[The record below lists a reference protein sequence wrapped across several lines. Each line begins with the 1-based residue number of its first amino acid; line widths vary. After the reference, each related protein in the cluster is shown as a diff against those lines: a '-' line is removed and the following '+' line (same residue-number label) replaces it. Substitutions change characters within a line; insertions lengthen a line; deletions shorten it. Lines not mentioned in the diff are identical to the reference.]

1 MIIQLGPDT
10 TVLELVEHHPETEQ
24 VFNQY
29 SKRLGICLCC
39 EALFATLSEVAD
51 RYELN
56 LDELLA
62 RLNSGMKD
70 I

>member
-1 MIIQLGPDT
+1 MIIQLQPDT
-10 TVLELVEHHPETEQ
+10 TVLELVEHHPETEP
-24 VFNQY
+24 VFNRY

-39 EALFATLSEVAD
+39 EALFATLAEVAN

-62 RLNSGMKD
+62 RLNSA
-70 I
+70 IE